1 MAVEATVRVQNLF
14 VSFRSRSGGEH
25 RAVAGLSFA
34 VEKGGTLAV
43 VGESG
48 SGKTTLLRALIG
60 LVPPEAGSV
69 ALFGHN
75 LQELAAADLSK
86 IRQRCGYVPQDP
98 YGALPP
104 SLTALGAVMEP
115 AAIARRGRTKEDVRA
130 RAKALLAELGLTGE
144 RVLDSRA
151 VGLSGGQ
158 RQRVELARALILEPE
173 LLLCDE
179 PTSMQD
185 VSMRGD
191 IIAVLRRH
199 VARGMSLIFVTHDL
213 KLAARAAER
222 ILVMQRGR
230 LCEEGAAAEVLSHP
244 QASYTKDLIAAI
256 PVLPVKPLPEARLK
270 GKRLYRDGGNDVI
283 LT

>member
-1 MAVEATVRVQNLF
+1 MAVEATIRVQNLF
-14 VSFRSRSGGEH
+14 VSFRSKNGGEH
-25 RAVAGLSFA
+25 RAIAGLSFA
-34 VEKGGTLAV
+34 VKKGRTLAV

-69 ALFGHN
+69 ALFGHD

-98 YGALPP
+98 YGVLPP

-115 AAIARRGRTKEDVRA
+115 AAIARRGHTKEDVRA
-130 RAKALLAELGLTGE
+130 RAKALLAELGLTGD
-144 RVLDSRA
+144 RVLNSRA

-158 RQRVELARALILEPE
+158 RQRVELARALMLGPE

-185 VSMRGD
+185 ASTRGD

-199 VARGMSLIFVTHDL
+199 VERGISLIFVTHDL

-230 LCEEGAAAEVLSHP
+230 LCEEGPAAEVLSRP
-244 QASYTKDLIAAI
+244 QASYTKALIAAI
-256 PVLPVKPLPEARLK
+256 PVLPARPLPKA
-270 GKRLYRDGGNDVI
+270 
-283 LT
+283 

>member
-34 VEKGGTLAV
+34 VEKGGTLAI

-115 AAIARRGRTKEDVRA
+115 AVIARRGRTKEDVRA

-158 RQRVELARALILEPE
+158 RQRVELARAL
-173 LLLCDE
+173 
-179 PTSMQD
+179 
-185 VSMRGD
+185 
-191 IIAVLRRH
+191 
-199 VARGMSLIFVTHDL
+199 
-213 KLAARAAER
+213 
-222 ILVMQRGR
+222 
-230 LCEEGAAAEVLSHP
+230 
-244 QASYTKDLIAAI
+244 
-256 PVLPVKPLPEARLK
+256 
-270 GKRLYRDGGNDVI
+270 
-283 LT
+283 